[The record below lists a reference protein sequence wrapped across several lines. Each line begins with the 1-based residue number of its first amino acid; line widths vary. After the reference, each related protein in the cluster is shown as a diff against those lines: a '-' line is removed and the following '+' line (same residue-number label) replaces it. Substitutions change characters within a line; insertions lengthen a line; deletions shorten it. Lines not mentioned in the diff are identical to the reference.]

1 MKALAVFL
9 CFVSLQLSKSQ
20 SLLQELEEENKKSE
34 PQYQIIEASF
44 KAIRLINGQTSETTE
59 KRGLNMIISHRFG
72 EIKQG
77 IGDFF
82 GIDFGTIRLGLDYGL
97 TDKISLGIGRSS
109 NQKLYD
115 AYSKIKLLR
124 QCTGKTNIPI
134 SLTWYSNF
142 SITTIDWWNPTIKYN
157 FNYRISYVH
166 EAIVARKFSAKL
178 SSLIVAGIIH
188 RNLVTTKSEKNTLP
202 YVGIGFSR
210 LISNRVALTG
220 EYYYQFAGNTT
231 QKKTNSFSIGL
242 DIETGGHVFQL
253 HFSNSLGMT
262 EKIFIPENTA
272 AWHRGEISF
281 GFNIIRT
288 FKL

>member
-1 MKALAVFL
+1 MKTLAVFL
-9 CFVSLQLSKSQ
+9 LFISMQAGKAQ
-20 SLLQELEEENKKSE
+20 SLLQELEEENKKSG

-44 KAIRLINGQTSETTE
+44 KSIRLINGQTTETTE

-82 GIDFGTIRLGLDYGL
+82 GIDYGTIRLGLDYGL
-97 TDKISLGIGRSS
+97 CDKISLGAGRSS

-115 AYSKIKLLR
+115 AYTKIRLMR
-124 QCTGKTNIPI
+124 QSTGKTNVPI
-134 SLTWYSNF
+134 SLTWYSNV
-142 SITTIDWWNPTIKYN
+142 SITTLEWWNPEIRNNIK
-157 FNYRISYVH
+157 YRISYVH
-166 EAIVARKFSAKL
+166 EAIFARKFSPKF
-178 SSLIVAGIIH
+178 SSLMVCGLIH
-188 RNLVTTKSEKNTLP
+188 RNLTTKNDEKNTLP
-202 YVGIGFSR
+202 YLGVGFRR
-210 LISNRVALTG
+210 LISNRIALTG
-220 EYYYQFAGNTT
+220 EYYYQFTGSYP
-231 QKKTNSFSIGL
+231 QKTSNSLSIGI

-262 EKIFIPENTA
+262 EKIFIAENTA